1 MSALVGAV
9 PRRSRVP
16 MRCELQPGQLWTFS
30 ILCPFFSPLMV
41 RQVARHFVCMRPGQ
55 HGKYMGSSTPVSV
68 SSCPCMQMRH
78 SSSSA
83 TCCCNTGAG
92 TVAEACTA
100 LQDAIV
106 AGHVDPGLPSGFSGL
121 MWPRAPG
128 RRQHVSCL
136 ERFAPGRP
144 FGIFI
149 TSASCSR
156 SVASAGATCFGGRP
170 GFLFWPSARRSSC
183 SRLRFLSL
191 SRRFCSPGL
200 PSVLRGRPQPRFAI
214 GAGTVAEAC
223 TALQDAVVAGPGD
236 PGLPSGFSGL
246 MWPRAPGR
254 RQHVSCLERF
264 APGRPFGIF
273 ITSASCSRSVASAA
287 TGFGGRPGF
296 LFWPSARRSSC
307 SRLRFLS
314 LSRRFC
320 SPGLPSVMR
329 GRPRP
334 RFAIGR
340 RTDRA
345 AHFGTRKG
353 GSRTLS
359 RGGAV
364 TCI

>member
-16 MRCELQPGQLWTFS
+16 MRCELQPGQLWTFT

-41 RQVARHFVCMRPGQ
+41 RQVARHVVCMRPGQ

-100 LQDAIV
+100 LQD
-106 AGHVDPGLPSGFSGL
+106 
-121 MWPRAPG
+121 
-128 RRQHVSCL
+128 
-136 ERFAPGRP
+136 
-144 FGIFI
+144 
-149 TSASCSR
+149 
-156 SVASAGATCFGGRP
+156 
-170 GFLFWPSARRSSC
+170 
-183 SRLRFLSL
+183 
-191 SRRFCSPGL
+191 
-200 PSVLRGRPQPRFAI
+200 
-214 GAGTVAEAC
+214 
-223 TALQDAVVAGPGD
+223 VVAGPGD

-273 ITSASCSRSVASAA
+273 ITSASCSRSVGSAA
-287 TGFGGRPGF
+287 TCFRGRPCF

-320 SPGLPSVMR
+320 SPGLPSVLR

-364 TCI
+364 TYIR